1 MFPIWA
7 IYAKKKKKAK
17 QTPLIEQH
25 LTSHITLIFT
35 LRNQEQEKNKPLNN
49 VIQL

>member
-1 MFPIWA
+1 MQ
-7 IYAKKKKKAK
+7 KKKKKAK
-17 QTPLIEQH
+17 QTPLIEH
-25 LTSHITLIFT
+25 LTSHIIVIFT